1 MSDYFLVE
9 ADLVH
14 DEVDHV
20 LVETDPVHDEV
31 GHVLVEAVGVHEAVR
46 HTDDHFL
53 HLSVEARHL
62 SV

>member
-1 MSDYFLVE
+1 MSDYFLVQ

-14 DEVDHV
+14 DEDDCI
-20 LVETDPVHDEV
+20 LF
-31 GHVLVEAVGVHEAVR
+31 EAVGVHEAVW

-53 HLSVEARHL
+53 HLCVEVQHL